1 MVFKRYVE
9 VGRVV
14 LVSFGPDE
22 GKLATIVDIIDQNK
36 CLIDGPL
43 GINGVGRKV
52 VSYKRL
58 ALTDLKVEVERGAK
72 TQAVHEAWTNS
83 DTLAQWEK
91 SSWAQKL
98 ARRKKRL
105 ALSDFGRFKAMLA
118 KKQKAEII
126 AKHMES

>member
-58 ALTDLKVEVERGAK
+58 ALTD
-72 TQAVHEAWTNS
+72 
-83 DTLAQWEK
+83 
-91 SSWAQKL
+91 
-98 ARRKKRL
+98 
-105 ALSDFGRFKAMLA
+105 
-118 KKQKAEII
+118 
-126 AKHMES
+126 